1 MSTAVPTMTSMLATA
16 PATYSAY
23 AAAPTMTSM
32 YATPA
37 ASMYT
42 PAATTAYAAPQTF
55 IGGSTVVAQPT
66 ARAPSYVAA
75 PVMAAAPVVEEVITP
90 AGFAAF
96 AVPPPQNL
104 TAGLVPPAKVEAER
118 LGYEKA
124 LQTQLDK
131 QVKAAEEEAV
141 IKKAM
146 LEQTAKTQM
155 AQYQLQIDENYKM
168 ACLQVDQE
176 AQNMINGLKEAAI
189 TQQTAREETAAI
201 AVADY
206 NKKKALEDMA
216 AKSYQLQ
223 KTWYDNEMRLT
234 AEYQKVMK
242 AGSKSVITPSM
253 PVAPVPAT
261 TIV

>member
-1 MSTAVPTMTSMLATA
+1 
-16 PATYSAY
+16 
-23 AAAPTMTSM
+23 
-32 YATPA
+32 
-37 ASMYT
+37 MYT
-42 PAATTAYAAPQTF
+42 PATTAVAAPQTF
-55 IGGSTVVAQPT
+55 VAPATTVVAQPT

-75 PVMAAAPVVEEVITP
+75 PVVTTAPVVAEVIAP
-90 AGFAAF
+90 AGFPGF
-96 AVPPPQNL
+96 AVAAPQSL
-104 TAGLVPPAKVEAER
+104 TAGLTPPAKVEAER

-131 QVKAAEEEAV
+131 QIKAAEEEAS

-146 LEQTAKTQM
+146 LKQTADTQM

-189 TQQTAREETAAI
+189 QQQTAREEVAAI

-216 AKSYQLQ
+216 NKSYQLQ
-223 KTWYDNEMRLT
+223 KTWYDNEMKLT

-253 PVAPVPAT
+253 PVAPIGAT
-261 TIV
+261 I

>member
-1 MSTAVPTMTSMLATA
+1 MS
-16 PATYSAY
+16 
-23 AAAPTMTSM
+23 
-32 YATPA
+32 
-37 ASMYT
+37 
-42 PAATTAYAAPQTF
+42 
-55 IGGSTVVAQPT
+55 
-66 ARAPSYVAA
+66 
-75 PVMAAAPVVEEVITP
+75 
-90 AGFAAF
+90 
-96 AVPPPQNL
+96 L

-131 QVKAAEEEAV
+131 QIKASEEEAV

-189 TQQTAREETAAI
+189 QQQTAREETAAI

-253 PVAPVPAT
+253 PVAPIGAT
-261 TIV
+261 I

>member
-1 MSTAVPTMTSMLATA
+1 MYA
-16 PATYSAY
+16 PAT
-23 AAAPTMTSM
+23 TM
-32 YATPA
+32 YA
-37 ASMYT
+37 
-42 PAATTAYAAPQTF
+42 
-55 IGGSTVVAQPT
+55 QPS
-66 ARAPSYVAA
+66 ARAPSYVSAPVVTTAPVAQQFAAPIVEEVFVPAGLPGFAVAA
-75 PVMAAAPVVEEVITP
+75 PVSM
-90 AGFAAF
+90 
-96 AVPPPQNL
+96 

-131 QVKAAEEEAV
+131 QIKASEEEAK

-189 TQQTAREETAAI
+189 TQQTAREENAAI

-242 AGSKSVITPSM
+242 AGSKSVITPSL
-253 PVAPVPAT
+253 PVAPVGGM
-261 TIV
+261 I

>member
-1 MSTAVPTMTSMLATA
+1 
-16 PATYSAY
+16 
-23 AAAPTMTSM
+23 
-32 YATPA
+32 
-37 ASMYT
+37 MYT
-42 PAATTAYAAPQTF
+42 PATTAYAAPQTF
-55 IGGSTVVAQPT
+55 QT
-66 ARAPSYVAA
+66 VAA
-75 PVMAAAPVVEEVITP
+75 PIVQETVVAAAPVVEEVIAP
-90 AGFAAF
+90 VGFPGFAMA
-96 AVPPPQNL
+96 APQSL

-131 QVKAAEEEAV
+131 QIAATLEEAK

-146 LEQTAKTQM
+146 LEQTAKTQSM
-155 AQYQLQIDENYKM
+155 QYQLQIDENYKM

-176 AQNMINGLKEAAI
+176 KQNLINGLREAAI

-206 NKKKALEDMA
+206 NKKKALEDMS

-223 KTWYDNEMRLT
+223 KTWYDNEMKLT

-253 PVAPVPAT
+253 PVAPIGAT
-261 TIV
+261 I